1 MAHPGRPDPQEFDFF
16 AQQDLARR
24 NTRRLLLWFALAA
37 AGVVASYCLL
47 AALLY
52 GLLGLYA
59 GGYPSY
65 SSAVAGT
72 PSSLIL
78 GIAGFVLGTVL
89 LASVHRAW
97 RMRHGGHYVAELL
110 GARFLES
117 PQVNA
122 AERRL
127 LNVVEEMAIA
137 SGIAVPPVYVMHFE
151 DAVNALVAGHTP
163 NEAVIVVTKGALQK
177 LSRDE
182 LQGVMGHEFSHI
194 LNGDMAL
201 NLRLSCVLAG
211 LSWLGEQGEAMVW
224 RAAAHDR
231 RLSREER
238 TGGFEALIGALL
250 AFVGHPGVLAA
261 DAIKAAISRERE
273 FLADAASVQFTRNP
287 DAIAGALDTIVA
299 VRSHTSVRAAHAH
312 ELSHMFFAPVAGRWW
327 SFPTHPPIEARI
339 RRAHPRFLREDYR
352 ERRHGTRREVAVIDG
367 AGNVVK
373 HVPAGA
379 GIVGASVLAA
389 AASVGRPTQ
398 QHVDHA
404 RRLLGALPAPLRD
417 ALHGAAGAELALFAL
432 ALGPE
437 RSGHGEALSV
447 LESRR
452 GAEALARMREL
463 HAHAAGVARSH
474 MLTLAELAI
483 PAIKGQPQALR
494 DRFVA
499 DMEAIVRADH
509 RVTLSEFVL
518 ATFLRQRLR
527 EGAGDPIR
535 TEFRRV
541 EQVSAEAHA
550 VLSLVALG
558 SGNDAVAA
566 YARGRRILELLPPEP
581 LARDELDAA
590 RVGASL
596 ERLRR
601 LAPLAKPAVLKACF
615 EAAAADGVFRL
626 AEVELVRTVA
636 ATLDCP
642 VPPVIAAQDPQAL
655 AA

>member
-1 MAHPGRPDPQEFDFF
+1 MAHPGRLDPQEFDFF
-16 AQQDLARR
+16 AQQELARR

-47 AALLY
+47 VALAY

-59 GGYPSY
+59 GRHPGYLH
-65 SSAVAGT
+65 AIAET
-72 PSSLIL
+72 PSSMIL
-78 GIAGFVLGTVL
+78 GVAAFVLGTIL
-89 LASVHRAW
+89 LASTHRAW

-117 PQVNA
+117 PHVDA
-122 AERRL
+122 SERRL

-201 NLRLSCVLAG
+201 NLRLSCLLAG
-211 LSWLGEQGEAMVW
+211 LSWLSEQGEAMVW

-231 RLSREER
+231 KVSREQR

-287 DAIAGALDTIVA
+287 DGIAGALDTILA

-327 SFPTHPPIEARI
+327 SFPTHPPIASRI

-373 HVPAGA
+373 HVAAGPGIAGA
-379 GIVGASVLAA
+379 TVLAA

-398 QHVDHA
+398 RHVDHA
-404 RRLLGALPAPLRD
+404 RRLLAALPAPLRD
-417 ALHGAAGAELALFAL
+417 AMHGAADAELALFAL
-432 ALGPE
+432 ALGPDL
-437 RSGHGEALSV
+437 SAHDEAVSL
-447 LESRR
+447 LGSRR
-452 GAEALARMREL
+452 GAAALERMRAL
-463 HAHAAGVARSH
+463 HGHVAGVARSH
-474 MLTLAELAI
+474 LLTLAELAI
-483 PAIKGQPQALR
+483 PAIKAQPQALR
-494 DRFVA
+494 DRFLA
-499 DMEAIVRADH
+499 DMEALVQADR
-509 RVTLSEFVL
+509 RVTLTEFVL

-541 EQVSAEAHA
+541 EEVRADAHA
-550 VLSLVALG
+550 ALSLVALG
-558 SGNDAVAA
+558 SGGDGAAA
-566 YARGRRILELLPPEP
+566 YVRGHRILELLPPAP
-581 LARDELDAA
+581 LGLRELNIA
-590 RVGASL
+590 RVGEAL